1 MKISFVIPAYNAGGT
16 IGRCLDSVLAQDDPG
31 WEIIAVDDGSHDD
44 TYAILQNYAAK
55 DSRITAL
62 TQPNLRPGMARNHAM
77 TRTAGD
83 YIAFLD
89 ADDYIEPDY
98 VSWVKARIEADGL
111 DVVVLDNYFEDPQ
124 GKVLRIERLSEYAD
138 LDRQTLI
145 AVQMTGKMPWGGC
158 RKVVKASLIHDHQI
172 RYTQDVVGEEALFS
186 FRVFQ
191 YAQRIGFLGKP
202 VYHYVDYPTS
212 QSKKGEEDPWGGVVT
227 RLEEYL
233 REQNLDQ
240 QYEKQLS
247 SFALTAL
254 VVSLYRIS
262 AGNGFFTAVKKCREK
277 IRDFKQENR
286 AETDPVSLQTRVK
299 LMAPLV
305 RWNLAAAIVLISK
318 LKYAMNRR

>member
-1 MKISFVIPAYNAGGT
+1 MKISFVIPAYNASCT

-31 WEIIAVDDGSHDD
+31 WEIIAVDDGSQDD
-44 TYAILQNYAAK
+44 TYQILTDYAAK
-55 DSRITAL
+55 DPRITAL

-77 TRTAGD
+77 TRTAGE

-98 VSWVKARIEADGL
+98 VSSVKAKIEADGL

-124 GKVLRIERLSEYAD
+124 GNLLRLERLSEYKE
-138 LDRQTLI
+138 LDKEALI

-191 YAQRIGFLGKP
+191 YAEKIGFLGKP

-212 QSKKGEEDPWGGVVT
+212 QSKKGDDDPWGGVVT

-233 REQNLDQ
+233 REQKLDKH
-240 QYEKQLS
+240 YEKQLG

-254 VVSLYRIS
+254 VVSLYRVS
-262 AGNGFFTAVKKCREK
+262 SGSTFFQAVQLCKEK
-277 IRDFKQENR
+277 ISDYHR
-286 AETDPVSLQTRVK
+286 AGRKHLDPASLQTRVK

-305 RWNLAAAIVLISK
+305 RWNLAVPIVLISK
-318 LKYAMNRR
+318 CKYAMNRR